1 MGSLTVSISIY
12 YKEVTK
18 SDLLFYYITITHYM
32 PKHYKYLQNPED
44 TPSNPLT
51 WDRLMAWLA
60 DTGYIEGLVGKRI
73 SPLDR
78 HLIEDYIQEV
88 WVQILEVPHD
98 KLLEIWYKG
107 KGRFTNYLKSIV
119 INNVYSNSSHLYK
132 NIREGTHELIHLDD
146 TGWKMLENDN
156 EAEAYLTFP
165 SIERERGKSSK
176 ATVKIEE
183 EKIYVRSENKLYE

>member
-1 MGSLTVSISIY
+1 
-12 YKEVTK
+12 
-18 SDLLFYYITITHYM
+18 M

-98 KLLEIWYKG
+98 KLLEIWYRGKG
-107 KGRFTNYLKSIV
+107 KFTNYLKSIV

-146 TGWKMLENDN
+146 VGWKMLENDN
-156 EAEAYLTFP
+156 EAEAHLTFP
-165 SIERERGKSSK
+165 VLERERGKSSK

-183 EKIYVRSENKLYE
+183 EKIYIHPLNKLSE

>member
-1 MGSLTVSISIY
+1 
-12 YKEVTK
+12 
-18 SDLLFYYITITHYM
+18 
-32 PKHYKYLQNPED
+32 
-44 TPSNPLT
+44 
-51 WDRLMAWLA
+51 
-60 DTGYIEGLVGKRI
+60 
-73 SPLDR
+73 
-78 HLIEDYIQEV
+78 V

-165 SIERERGKSSK
+165 TLERERGKSSK